1 VSVAVALRWVLR
13 ELRGARRRLLLFVLC
28 LSVGVAAVTAVSGLA
43 SGVDG
48 ALRGRAR
55 ELLAA
60 DVAVEAR
67 RPLPAA
73 LETAASGLR
82 VQRTDVLETTT
93 VVAVPPRGGAAGP
106 SRLAEVKVVGPGY
119 PWYGA
124 VRVSPPRGLQGL
136 LGPERAVV
144 APEILTGLRLR
155 VGERLRVGGA
165 DFVVAGT
172 VLEEPDRRSFS
183 LSLAP
188 RVFLSPEGLARARLL
203 ALGSRVTH
211 RALFRLPQGSGP
223 AAATRLATALRKA
236 AGPLF
241 EVETYVEAQP
251 AVREGL
257 RRAERFLGLVALL
270 SLLVGGVGV
279 SQTVRAWLAG
289 RLDAIAVLRS
299 LGLSG
304 GEAVV
309 LHLVQVAV
317 LAGAGCAVG
326 ALCGIGVQAV
336 APLLLGDLLPAGAV
350 RLWQPA
356 AVGRGVGLGLAVS
369 ALFCLGPL
377 AAVRRVPPVRVLRR
391 EAEPLPAPRG
401 TGALTLAALL
411 CGALV
416 VAWVQ
421 GTSWRLAGAFVGVVL
436 VASLALA
443 GAARV
448 LVWGAVRLPLARA
461 RLTVR
466 QGLLALARPGA
477 GTLGA
482 MVALGLG
489 VLVVFT
495 MTVVQD
501 QLARGLE
508 RDLPGSS
515 PTAFLADVQP
525 DQVQGL
531 RGLLAREGARDVR
544 TVPFVVARLR
554 AVDGRAVEDLA
565 RGKAKEGRDSWA
577 LAREQRL
584 SFQAAL
590 PASNR
595 LVAGRWWSGRPGDEV
610 SVEEEFARSMG
621 ARIGSHL
628 EFDVQGVP
636 VTLRVTSLR
645 HVEWRT
651 FDINFF
657 LLVEPGRLEQAPHV
671 FVATARFP
679 AGAEQRIQD
688 QVVAR
693 YANVTVVRVGE
704 VLEKVAGV
712 IRRIGL
718 AVRVLGGFTAVAGL
732 AILAGSIGATAAR
745 RGREV
750 ALLKTLGMT
759 RGGVVAAYAV
769 EYGVLGMVA
778 GLLGGAFGTLLSW
791 VVLTRLL
798 DLGFTP
804 PLGTLLAAVL
814 AGTLLTVA
822 SGLAASV
829 PALAMRPMEVLRAE

>member
-1 VSVAVALRWVLR
+1 MRTPVALRWALR
-13 ELRGARRRLLLFVLC
+13 ELRGARRHLLLFVLC

-43 SGVDG
+43 SAVDET
-48 ALRGRAR
+48 LRGRAR

-60 DVAVEAR
+60 DVAIEAR
-67 RPLPAA
+67 RPLPA
-73 LETAASGLR
+73 GLDAVTR
-82 VQRTDVLETTT
+82 AMQAQRTDVLETAT
-93 VVAVPPRGGAAGP
+93 VVVAPPRDGAPGP

-119 PWYGA
+119 PWYGV
-124 VRVSPPRGLQGL
+124 VRVSPGPTLGAL

-144 APEILTGLRLR
+144 APELLSGLRLR

-165 DFVVAGT
+165 DFVVAGL
-172 VLEEPDRRSFS
+172 VLEEPDRRAFS

-188 RVFLSPEGLARARLL
+188 RVFLSPEGLVRARLL

-211 RALFRLPQGSGP
+211 RALFRLPGGSGP
-223 AAATRLATALRKA
+223 AQAARLAAALKKS
-236 AGPLF
+236 AGPLY

-299 LGLSG
+299 LGLTG
-304 GEAVV
+304 REAIV
-309 LHLVQVAV
+309 LHLVQVTA
-317 LAGAGCAVG
+317 LAAAGCLVG
-326 ALCGIGVQAV
+326 ALCGIGVQAL
-336 APLLLGDLLPAGAV
+336 APVLLGNLLPAGAV

-356 AVGRGVGLGLAVS
+356 ALVRGVGLGLVVS

-391 EAEPLPAPRG
+391 DAEPLPAPRG
-401 TGALTLAALL
+401 TAVLTLAALL
-411 CGALV
+411 CGVLL

-421 GTSWRLAGAFVGVVL
+421 GTSWRLAGAFVGIVL
-436 VASLALA
+436 AASAALALA
-443 GAARV
+443 ARG
-448 LVWGAVRLPLARA
+448 LVWAAVRLPLPRA
-461 RLTVR
+461 HLPVR
-466 QGLLALARPGA
+466 HGLLALARPGA

-501 QLARGLE
+501 QLARGLT

-525 DQVQGL
+525 DQVDGL
-531 RGLLAREGARDVR
+531 RGLLARAGARDVR

-554 AVDGRAVEDLA
+554 AVDGRPVEELA
-565 RGKAKEGRDSWA
+565 RAKAGEGRDSWA
-577 LAREQRL
+577 LSREQRL
-584 SFQAAL
+584 SFQANL

-595 LVAGRWWSGRPGDEV
+595 VVAGRWWSGEAGDEV
-610 SVEEEFARSMG
+610 SVEEEFARGMG
-621 ARIGSHL
+621 ARLGSRL

-636 VTLRVTSLR
+636 LTLRVTSLR

-679 AGAEQRIQD
+679 SGTEQRIQD

-693 YANVTVVRVGE
+693 YPNITVVRVGE

-718 AVRVLGGFTAVAGL
+718 AVRFLGGFTAGAGL
-732 AILAGSIGATAAR
+732 AILAGAIGATAAR

-759 RGGVVAAYAV
+759 RGGVGVAYAV
-769 EYGVLGMVA
+769 EYGVLGAVA

-791 VVLTRLL
+791 VVLTHLM
-798 DLGFTP
+798 DLSFTF
-804 PLGTLLAAVL
+804 PLGSLGAAVL
-814 AGTLLTVA
+814 AGTLLAMA
-822 SGLAASV
+822 SGLAASA

>member
-1 VSVAVALRWVLR
+1 
-13 ELRGARRRLLLFVLC
+13 
-28 LSVGVAAVTAVSGLA
+28 
-43 SGVDG
+43 
-48 ALRGRAR
+48 
-55 ELLAA
+55 
-60 DVAVEAR
+60 
-67 RPLPAA
+67 
-73 LETAASGLR
+73 
-82 VQRTDVLETTT
+82 
-93 VVAVPPRGGAAGP
+93 
-106 SRLAEVKVVGPGY
+106 
-119 PWYGA
+119 
-124 VRVSPPRGLQGL
+124 
-136 LGPERAVV
+136 
-144 APEILTGLRLR
+144 
-155 VGERLRVGGA
+155 VGGA

-172 VLEEPDRRSFS
+172 VLAEPDRRSFS

-203 ALGSRVTH
+203 VLGSRVTH
-211 RALFRLPQGSGP
+211 RALFRLPEGAR
-223 AAATRLATALRKA
+223 AADATRLAAGLRRA
-236 AGPLF
+236 AGPLY

-251 AVREGL
+251 AVRAGL

-299 LGLSG
+299 LGVSSG
-304 GEAVV
+304 QALA
-309 LHLVQVAV
+309 LHLAQVAV
-317 LAGAGCAVG
+317 LAATGCLVG
-326 ALCGIGVQAV
+326 ACCGIGVQAL
-336 APLLLGDLLPAGAV
+336 APVLLGDLLPAGSV

-356 AVGRGVGLGLAVS
+356 ALGRGIGLGLAVS

-401 TGALTLAALL
+401 TSALTLAALL
-411 CGALV
+411 CGVLV
-416 VAWVQ
+416 VAWMQ
-421 GTSWRLAGAFVGVVL
+421 GTSWRLAAAFVGVVL
-436 VASLALA
+436 AASLALA
-443 GAARV
+443 LAARA
-448 LVWGAVRLPLARA
+448 LVWTAVRLPLARA
-461 RLTVR
+461 RLPVR
-466 QGLLALARPGA
+466 HGLLALARPGA

-508 RDLPGSS
+508 RDLPGGS

-525 DQVQGL
+525 DQVDGL
-531 RGLLAREGARDVR
+531 RALLGRERAHDVR

-565 RGKAKEGRDSWA
+565 RARAKEGRESWA

-595 LVAGRWWSGRPGDEV
+595 LVAGRWWSGEPGDEV
-610 SVEEEFARSMG
+610 SVEEEFARGMG
-621 ARIGSHL
+621 ARVGSHL

-636 VTLRVTSLR
+636 VSLRVTSLR

-671 FVATARFP
+671 FVATARF
-679 AGAEQRIQD
+679 ASGAEQRIQD
-688 QVVAR
+688 EVVAR
-693 YANVTVVRVGE
+693 YPNITVVRVGE
-704 VLEKVAGV
+704 VLGKVAGV

-718 AVRVLGGFTAVAGL
+718 AVRVLGGFTAAAGL
-732 AILAGSIGATAAR
+732 AILAGAIGATAAR

-759 RGGVVAAYAV
+759 RGEVVAAYAV
-769 EYGVLGMVA
+769 EYGVVGAVA
-778 GLLGGAFGTLLSW
+778 GLLGGGFGTLLSW
-791 VVLTRLL
+791 VVLTRLM
-798 DLGFTP
+798 DLAFTLP
-804 PLGTLLAAVL
+804 FGTLLAGVF
-814 AGTLLTVA
+814 AGTLLAVA

>member
-1 VSVAVALRWVLR
+1 MRTPVVLRWAGR
-13 ELRGARRRLLLFVLC
+13 ELRGARGRLLLFVLC
-28 LSVGVAAVTAVSGLA
+28 LSVGVAAVTAVAGLGR
-43 SGVDG
+43 GVDD

-60 DVAVEAR
+60 DVAVESR

-73 LETAASGLR
+73 LEAATRTLPVR
-82 VQRTDVLETTT
+82 RTDVLETTT
-93 VVAVPPRGGAAGP
+93 VVAVPPRDGVPGL

-124 VRVSPPRGLQGL
+124 VVVSAGPGLQAL
-136 LGPERAVV
+136 LRADTAVV
-144 APEILTGLRLR
+144 APELLSTLHLG
-155 VGERLRVGGA
+155 VGEHLRVGGA

-172 VLEEPDRRSFS
+172 VAGEPDRRSFS

-188 RVFLSPEGLARARLL
+188 RVFLSREGLARARLL

-211 RALFRLPQGSGP
+211 RALFRLPDGAGP
-223 AAATRLATALRKA
+223 QAAKRLAAVLEKA
-236 AGPLF
+236 VGPLY

-289 RLDAIAVLRS
+289 RLDAIAVLKS
-299 LGLSG
+299 LGMSG
-304 GEAVV
+304 REAFA
-309 LHLVQVAV
+309 LHLVQIAF
-317 LAGAGCAVG
+317 LAGAGCLVG
-326 ALCGIGVQAV
+326 ALGGVAAQAL
-336 APLLLGDLLPAGAV
+336 APVLLGDLLPPGAV

-356 AVGRGVGLGLAVS
+356 AVIRGIGLGLAVS
-369 ALFCLGPL
+369 ALFCMGPL
-377 AAVRRVPPVRVLRR
+377 AAVWRVPPVRVLRR
-391 EAEPLPAPRG
+391 EAEPIPPARG
-401 TGALTLAALL
+401 TTALTLAALL
-411 CGALV
+411 CGVLL

-421 GTSWRLAGAFVGVVL
+421 GTSWRLAAAFVGIVL
-436 VASLALA
+436 AASLALA
-443 GAARV
+443 GTARI
-448 LVWGAVRLPLARA
+448 LVWGAVRLPLSRVH
-461 RLTVR
+461 LTLR
-466 QGLLALARPGA
+466 QGVLALARPGA

-482 MVALGLG
+482 TVALGLG

-501 QLARGLE
+501 QLSAGLT

-525 DQVQGL
+525 DQVEGL
-531 RGLLAREGARDVR
+531 RATLAREGAQDVR

-554 AVDGRAVEDLA
+554 AVDGRSVEDLM
-565 RGKAKEGRDSWA
+565 RGRGGRGGWV

-584 SFQAAL
+584 SFQATL

-595 LVAGRWWSGRPGDEV
+595 LVQGRWWSSGSGDEV
-610 SVEEEFARSMG
+610 SVEEEFARDMG
-621 ARIGSHL
+621 AHVGSVL
-628 EFDVQGVP
+628 AFDVQGVP
-636 VTLRVTSLR
+636 VRLRVTSLR
-645 HVEWRT
+645 HVEWKT

-679 AGAEQRIQD
+679 QGAEQRIQD
-688 QVVAR
+688 AVVAT
-693 YANVTVVRVGE
+693 YPNITVVRVGE
-704 VLEKVAGV
+704 VLEKVAAV
-712 IRRIGL
+712 VRRIGL
-718 AVRVLGGFTAVAGL
+718 GVRVLGSFTAAAGL
-732 AILAGSIGATAAR
+732 AILAGAIGATAAR

-759 RGGVVAAYAV
+759 RSAVVAAYAV
-769 EYGVLGMVA
+769 EYGVLGAVA

-791 VVLTRLL
+791 AVLTRLM
-798 DLGFTP
+798 DLTFTF
-804 PLGTLLAAVL
+804 PLGSLGAAVLVGTLLA
-814 AGTLLTVA
+814 VA
-822 SGLAASV
+822 AGLAAST
-829 PALAMRPMEVLRAE
+829 PALGMRPMAVLRAE